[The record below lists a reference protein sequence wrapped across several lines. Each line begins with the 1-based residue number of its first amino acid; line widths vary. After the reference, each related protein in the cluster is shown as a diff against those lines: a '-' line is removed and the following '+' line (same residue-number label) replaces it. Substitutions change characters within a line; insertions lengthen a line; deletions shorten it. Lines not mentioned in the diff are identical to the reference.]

1 MAYETDFSENFV
13 RFLMQLRPDALDQ
26 SGLLDHLREL
36 GSSVAKADLDAF
48 VSSKYAF
55 EREAPFSTSLENDES
70 VRHVRKEVAGI
81 VASEEP
87 AYRVARREVPLSHI
101 IIGDSQPDW
110 AAGSRVERSIG
121 PIAGRDGRQF
131 WIDVYAIAQ
140 LIPLYLPGQSNPAL
154 LFYAT
159 SDRSSRTVP
168 SRQANKIPSQT
179 NYTLGESS
187 LWLRADL
194 LADSAPA
201 GGYVGFTIE
210 SGRIVLS
217 KAAQNQG
224 GKLTIPAGATCTVS
238 LTLQTATP
246 DKSGHTTQTNDV
258 KSARVQ
264 TPDSLELHFSQ
275 KGQGIDSVGR
285 CGWTLF
291 GQKLGFEWNSQ
302 VIPFYDVALKGV
314 IVPLIAHGD
323 DHFRAEKSV
332 SPFAQVEG
340 DAFIVQSG
348 WLLNVAMIDTSQP
361 TVVDNNGGIVLQGNS
376 DLSIS
381 WRGLR
386 DGPVNL
392 PSPWVVLFPNIL
404 VIVDLQASN
413 RYANQRFRLWQSE
426 TSAYRSSVEV
436 RYGESFPLFYAASV
450 DGAELILAEVNADAK
465 LDRPVDVRGSSL
477 AIRSRESL
485 LILMHTDAFQLVYLY
500 DENILLDSYD
510 PDVGQSFPEPIALAL
525 HNALF
530 TATPVN
536 GFLLF
541 AELLDEET
549 VEVGN
554 VLLLFGL
561 YGLLPT
567 LPDPYAANDRLYR
580 RRGGRG
586 SAANLP
592 LLLLSHI
599 FWRKSA
605 DETPDMVETKF
616 HILPLNQNALAL
628 LRCTATEPPT
638 YGRDVSDRAGGRPF
652 ATTGDVPISEEKK
665 WNLYF
670 QRFFCEQFAL
680 LDVSTNA
687 DWMGVSL
694 GWFNP
699 DTVSD
704 NDYIFYKVYGAQQN
718 GDHNQSLFP
727 LQVDG
732 LDLTAE
738 GRFVRAFTVPQN
750 SWEPLFNL
758 TPPVK
763 VGDPP
768 QLVNFYPDDGG
779 PTRLFNN
786 NPDHVPI
793 APLPKVDELLDYF
806 NNGVA
811 DGFTG
816 ALFTLP
822 FGLKAF
828 AEINKNDAVYPDAK
842 LRLNQESFR
851 DGKLTGA
858 LQIRADAPERST
870 ESPMFIGGTLQ
881 LNNIV
886 TANGTPTG
894 SNTLGH
900 DVSEIFNNEFFDDIG
915 GYGPRGVPLTRIDF
929 SGYGTS
935 TFSRWENP
943 LAAFAQTSQARFD
956 IFIGRTAHE
965 VIQVKS
971 VIYPWGI
978 RVVRTIVI
986 FRASSSYVYRYD
998 TGWQAETPG
1007 IYDFRWWVKINP
1019 NDAVPQLQPNP
1030 YIFHPGIV
1038 KGVHN
1043 VRNITDTANIPE
1055 FVRTW
1060 VREDG
1065 EVFVDEYDTKKVV
1078 DGMTSAAD
1086 KTSEV
1091 KLSPVYFDAD
1101 VDIDFVESGAK
1112 QGKVP
1117 SRGMLG
1123 YVQLAP
1129 KGQPIPDYLFRD
1141 LLREQFGSLGGPV
1154 DCVIDI
1160 GETGQK
1166 MRVVQVDVSESI
1178 DGSTPIFVSTGRG
1191 SPILPKDGAWSAVQ
1205 YLHSTG
1211 EVSPLPDDATIPLI
1225 RQGVLG
1231 SATTKPLRLENPME
1245 LLRTPTSTS
1254 IFFGLLQSTGTQKA
1268 LFRKPR
1274 FEEGLDEL
1282 LSEIPDF
1289 SDAYR
1294 MLNSAGI
1301 FPNLDDTIP
1310 LDLGSYTTKI
1320 IEEGYKLLDELN
1332 PDQVLEK
1339 ALPDGPW
1346 YIVNEDFL
1354 KIYIEYDKRD
1364 KDGNKQD
1371 DGFINF
1377 GIDSSA
1383 INMGQRWLS
1392 KLNNIGMIVDLGPLA
1407 RLMIIK
1413 GKFDAEKGAAPA
1425 FQGPELEF
1433 SDALQPVID
1442 ILQILL
1448 MLQGGDYKEAFAKG
1462 LEIAMS
1468 NSADSWE
1475 YAFHARKE
1483 IPLVRFPPPALDS
1496 PTAPLKLEASLGV
1509 GVYFNEVFALTDSPS
1524 QLIPSVGAF
1533 LEFYGRLSVMCVSV
1547 AAATIYATGSVD
1559 LRIAADIKTGPSLM
1573 MKFGF
1578 GAEINVGLPVV
1589 GNVSL
1594 LYMVGVDMTL
1604 NSAEITIGAF
1614 LLFRGRAEILGG
1626 IVTVTITIE
1635 ASGKIQRLL
1644 GSDETNMIAQ
1654 VTFGLDISIFL
1665 VINISFS
1672 ESWQESRQL
1681 A

>member
-1 MAYETDFSENFV
+1 MAHKADLSENFL
-13 RFLMQLRPDALDQ
+13 RFLLQLRPDVPDQ
-26 SGLLDHLREL
+26 SGFLDQLQEL
-36 GSSVAKADLDAF
+36 SSSVSRTDLDAF
-48 VSSKYAF
+48 AAPEYVFETKISSSATLQNSEKLRRLRNVIA
-55 EREAPFSTSLENDES
+55 EISAP
-70 VRHVRKEVAGI
+70 R
-81 VASEEP
+81 EP
-87 AYRVARREVPLSHI
+87 AYRAARREVPLSHTI
-101 IIGDSQPDW
+101 ISDSQPDW
-110 AAGSRVERSIG
+110 AAGSSPERIIG
-121 PIAGRDGRQF
+121 PLAGQDGRQF
-131 WIDVYAIAQ
+131 WIDFYAVVR
-140 LIPLYLPGQSNPAL
+140 LIPLYLAGQTNPAL
-154 LFYAT
+154 LFYTAA
-159 SDRSSRTVP
+159 SRPISTNP
-168 SRQANKIPSQT
+168 TQAN
-179 NYTLGESS
+179 YALGEGS
-187 LWLRADL
+187 LWVRADL
-194 LADSAPA
+194 LADNAPA
-201 GGYVGFTIE
+201 DGYVGFNIQ
-210 SGRIVLS
+210 SGELVLS
-217 KAAQNQG
+217 NVVQDAS
-224 GKLTIPAGATCTVS
+224 GKLTIPAGETCAVS
-238 LTLQTATP
+238 LKLHPVTP
-246 DKSGHTTQTNDV
+246 DTSGATNDASDV
-258 KSARVQ
+258 KSAALQ
-264 TPDSLELHFSQ
+264 TPDSFAFHFSQ
-275 KGQGIDSVGR
+275 KERKVESVGR

-291 GQKLGFEWNSQ
+291 GQTLRFEWNSQ
-302 VIPFYDVALKGV
+302 INPFYDAALKGV
-314 IVPLIAHGD
+314 VVPFIAGGD
-323 DHFRAEKSV
+323 DHFRAEKSA
-332 SPFAQVEG
+332 SPFAYIEG
-340 DAFIVQSG
+340 SAVIVQSG
-348 WLLNVAMIDTSQP
+348 WLLNVAMIDVSQP
-361 TVVDNNGGIVLQGNS
+361 TAVSNNGGIALQGNS
-376 DLSIS
+376 DLSIN

-386 DGPVNL
+386 DGPVYL
-392 PSPWVVLFPNIL
+392 PNPWIVLFPNIL
-404 VIVDLQASN
+404 IIVELQASN
-413 RYANQRFRLWQSE
+413 RYASQRFRLWQSE

-436 RYGESFPLFYAASV
+436 RYGHAFPLFYAVSI
-450 DGAELILAEVNADAK
+450 DGAELVMAEVNADAK
-465 LDRPVDVRGSSL
+465 LDRPVDVRGHSL
-477 AIRSRESL
+477 AIRSRKSL
-485 LILMHTDAFQLVYLY
+485 LILMHTDTLQLVYLY
-500 DENILLDSYD
+500 DNNVLLDSYN
-510 PDVGQSFPEPIALAL
+510 PDMGQAFPEPIALAL

-530 TATPVN
+530 TVSPVN
-536 GFLLF
+536 GFLFF
-541 AELLDEET
+541 AELLDEEV

-554 VLLLFGL
+554 ILLLFGL

-567 LPDPYAANDRLYR
+567 LPDPYAANDRPYR
-580 RRGGRG
+580 RRGGRD
-586 SAANLP
+586 SAANFTM
-592 LLLLSHI
+592 LLLCHI

-605 DETPDMVETKF
+605 DETPDTVETNF
-616 HILPLNQNALAL
+616 HLLPLNERALAL
-628 LRCTATEPPT
+628 LRCTITEPPA
-638 YGRDVSDRAGGRPF
+638 YARDVPGAAEVRAN
-652 ATTGDVPISEEKK
+652 ATTGNALVPEEQK
-665 WNLYF
+665 WNRYF
-670 QRFFCEQFAL
+670 HRFFCEQFAL
-680 LDVSTNA
+680 MDVSTNA

-694 GWFNP
+694 GWFDP
-699 DTVSD
+699 DSVSD
-704 NDYIFYKVYGAQQN
+704 NDYIFYKVYGTQHDDDGTQN
-718 GDHNQSLFP
+718 LFP

-738 GRFVRAFTVPQN
+738 GRFIRAFTVPQN
-750 SWEPLFNL
+750 SWEPLINL
-758 TPPVK
+758 TPPVEG
-763 VGDPP
+763 GDPP
-768 QLVNFYPDDGG
+768 NTFNFYPDDGG

-786 NPDHVPI
+786 NPEHVPI

-806 NNGVA
+806 NNGDA

-816 ALFTLP
+816 VLFTLP
-822 FGLKAF
+822 FGLRAF
-828 AEINKNDAVYPDAK
+828 AEINKNDAIYPDAR
-842 LRLNQESFR
+842 LQLNQASFR
-851 DGKLTGA
+851 DGTLTGA
-858 LQIRADAPERST
+858 LQIQADAPERST

-886 TANGTPTG
+886 LPNGTPTG
-894 SNTLGH
+894 ANTLGH

-1007 IYDFRWWVKINP
+1007 LYDFSWWVKLNP
-1019 NDAVPQLQPNP
+1019 DDTVPEFQSNP
-1030 YIFHPGIV
+1030 YVFHPGIV
-1038 KGVHN
+1038 KGVYN
-1043 VRNITDTANIPE
+1043 VRNIADTASIPE
-1055 FVRTW
+1055 FTRTW
-1060 VREDG
+1060 VRQNG
-1065 EVFVDEYDTKKVV
+1065 EVYVDEYDTKKVV
-1078 DGMTSAAD
+1078 DGTTSAAD
-1086 KTSEV
+1086 RTSEV

-1101 VDIDFVESGAK
+1101 VDIDFVKSGSK

-1117 SRGMLG
+1117 SKGMLG

-1141 LLREQFGSLGGPV
+1141 LLRQQFGSLGGPV
-1154 DCVIDI
+1154 DCVINI

-1166 MRVVQVDVSESI
+1166 MRVVRADVSESV
-1178 DGSTPIFVSTGRG
+1178 DGAGTPIFVSTARG
-1191 SPILPKDGAWSAVQ
+1191 SVVLPKDGSWSAVQ
-1205 YLHSTG
+1205 YLQGTG

-1225 RQGVLG
+1225 RQGILG
-1231 SATTKPLRLENPME
+1231 SATSQPLRLENPME
-1245 LLRTPTSTS
+1245 LLRIPTASS
-1254 IFFGLLQSTGTQKA
+1254 IFFGFLQSTGTQKA

-1274 FEEGLDEL
+1274 FEESADEL

-1301 FPNLDDTIP
+1301 FPNLDDAIP
-1310 LDLGSYTTKI
+1310 LDLGSYKTKI

-1332 PDQVLEK
+1332 PDQVFEK

-1364 KDGNKQD
+1364 KDGNKQE

-1377 GIDSSA
+1377 GIDSA
-1383 INMGQRWLS
+1383 AANMGQRWLS
-1392 KLNNIGMIVDLGPLA
+1392 KMNNIGMIVDLGPLA
-1407 RLMIIK
+1407 RLMMIK
-1413 GKFDAEKGAAPA
+1413 GRFNAEKGAAPA

-1509 GVYFNEVFALTDSPS
+1509 GVYFNEVFAITDSPG

-1547 AAATIYATGSVD
+1547 AAATVYATGSVD

-1604 NSAEITIGAF
+1604 NSVEITIGAF

-1672 ESWQESRQL
+1672 ESWQEARQL